1 MMRLGSC
8 FRQGYKKNPG
18 VRTSQ
23 RRRPTAF
30 ARRQLEAIPIAENVH
45 HVDDAVDEVHK
56 QPQEAA
62 IDDKVV
68 DAQGFLGGP
77 HDTLVLTAYVDHA
90 AVIVWNEEE
99 RPELK
104 LSSHGRKVQKFGRAT
119 VEIEGLVA
127 AIGLSAFHSFET
139 LHVDEA
145 VLLLVELLKVSAD
158 EARAKTIQCHE
169 AYVRLSW
176 LKCDVAHWTVAT
188 QAYLLHLLG
197 CTLFA
202 NKSATHM
209 HVVFLDTFRDLDQ
222 SGSYAW
228 GTAAL
233 VHMYGNLNDASKS
246 SDKQLLEYIILLQC
260 WIYEHFPFVVEAI
273 TVEDYHE
280 RKPCACC
287 WTSGKALPVSTY
299 RKRLDRLTSDGVCWM
314 PYGDHHAI
322 REFELI
328 SLFSGHI
335 RWGPVVV
342 MLSYTDQRGLWVR
355 FVLCLDSVRQTT
367 STNDTYVKPDIP
379 QYSVDAT
386 TVEEA
391 PADAPSHVEQP
402 RHAVDAC
409 QEIAERLKRLLNLR
423 IMTEGTKAYN
433 VMEACLRIARGVT
446 TECNIY
452 VQL

>member
-1 MMRLGSC
+1 M
-8 FRQGYKKNPG
+8 
-18 VRTSQ
+18 VRTRASQ

-90 AVIVWNEEE
+90 AVIVWNEE
-99 RPELK
+99 

-127 AIGLSAFHSFET
+127 AIGLSPLIACSLDTGDWRLISTFVESAFHSFET

-158 EARAKTIQCHE
+158 EARAKTIQC
-169 AYVRLSW
+169 
-176 LKCDVAHWTVAT
+176 
-188 QAYLLHLLG
+188 

-342 MLSYTDQRGLWVR
+342 IHR
-355 FVLCLDSVRQTT
+355 
-367 STNDTYVKPDIP
+367 P
-379 QYSVDAT
+379 
-386 TVEEA
+386 
-391 PADAPSHVEQP
+391 
-402 RHAVDAC
+402 
-409 QEIAERLKRLLNLR
+409 ERLVLMFRLFLHTLR
-423 IMTEGTKAYN
+423 LQDYA
-433 VMEACLRIARGVT
+433 
-446 TECNIY
+446 
-452 VQL
+452 

>member
-1 MMRLGSC
+1 MHEKGVQHWPIVEVFQTKPLSSC
-8 FRQGYKKNPG
+8 SYNPAIPSFFLLHLSVFSITALLPSSVSIAAVQVVSTIDVPFPLLRQGYRKNPG
-18 VRTSQ
+18 VRT
-23 RRRPTAF
+23 F

-127 AIGLSAFHSFET
+127 AIGLSPLIACAFHSFET

-176 LKCDVAHWTVAT
+176 L
-188 QAYLLHLLG
+188 
-197 CTLFA
+197 
-202 NKSATHM
+202 ATHM

-233 VHMYGNLNDASKS
+233 MHMYGNLNDASKS

-314 PYGDHHAI
+314 PY
-322 REFELI
+322 
-328 SLFSGHI
+328 
-335 RWGPVVV
+335 
-342 MLSYTDQRGLWVR
+342 
-355 FVLCLDSVRQTT
+355 
-367 STNDTYVKPDIP
+367 DIP

-423 IMTEGTKAYN
+423 IMTE
-433 VMEACLRIARGVT
+433 
-446 TECNIY
+446 
-452 VQL
+452 